1 MGKNRLCRGTQE
13 KSRDLSMTRHET
25 RIVNRLGLHA
35 RAAAQLVRMANEYNS
50 VISLIKSNQQANAKT
65 IMEVLMLGAAQGED
79 LTVEARGD
87 DEEHAVEAIVQLIDG
102 RFNELE

>member
-1 MGKNRLCRGTQE
+1 
-13 KSRDLSMTRHET
+13 MTRRET

-50 VISLIKSNQQANAKT
+50 DISLIKSNQEANAKT

-79 LTVEARGD
+79 LTVEAIGD
-87 DEEHAVEAIVQLIDG
+87 DEEHAVEAIVQLIDA

>member
-1 MGKNRLCRGTQE
+1 
-13 KSRDLSMTRHET
+13 MTKFET

-35 RAAAQLVRMANEYNS
+35 RAAAQLVRIANGFSSN
-50 VISLIKSNQQANAKT
+50 VHLIKSSQSANAKT

-79 LTVEARGD
+79 LLIEAHGD
-87 DEEHAVEAIVQLIDG
+87 DEKEAVEAIAKLIDD

>member
-1 MGKNRLCRGTQE
+1 
-13 KSRDLSMTRHET
+13 MTRRET

-50 VISLIKSNQQANAKT
+50 DINLIKSNQQANAKT

-79 LTVEARGD
+79 LTVEATGD
-87 DEEHAVEAIVQLIDG
+87 DEEHAVEAIVQLIDA

>member
-1 MGKNRLCRGTQE
+1 
-13 KSRDLSMTRHET
+13 MTRRET

-50 VISLIKSNQQANAKT
+50 DISLIKSNQQANAKT

-79 LTVEARGD
+79 LAVEARGD
-87 DEEHAVEAIVQLIDG
+87 DEEHAVEAIVQLIDA

>member
-1 MGKNRLCRGTQE
+1 
-13 KSRDLSMTRHET
+13 MTRRET

-50 VISLIKSNQQANAKT
+50 DISLIKSNQQANAKT

-79 LTVEARGD
+79 LIVEARGD
-87 DEEHAVEAIVQLIDG
+87 DEEDAVETIVQLIDA

>member
-1 MGKNRLCRGTQE
+1 
-13 KSRDLSMTRHET
+13 MTRRET

-50 VISLIKSNQQANAKT
+50 DISLIKSNQQANAKT

-79 LTVEARGD
+79 LIVEARGD
-87 DEEHAVEAIVQLIDG
+87 DEEDAVEAIVQLIDAS
-102 RFNELE
+102 FYELE

>member
-1 MGKNRLCRGTQE
+1 
-13 KSRDLSMTRHET
+13 MTRRET

-50 VISLIKSNQQANAKT
+50 DINLIKSNQQANAKT
-65 IMEVLMLGAAQGED
+65 IMEVLMLGSAQGED

-87 DEEHAVEAIVQLIDG
+87 DEEHAVEAIVQLIDA

>member
-1 MGKNRLCRGTQE
+1 
-13 KSRDLSMTRHET
+13 MTRRET

-50 VISLIKSNQQANAKT
+50 DISLIKSNQQANAKT
-65 IMEVLMLGAAQGED
+65 IMEVLMLGAAKGEN
-79 LTVEARGD
+79 LTVEAKGD
-87 DEEHAVEAIVQLIDG
+87 DEEHAVETIVQLIDA

>member
-1 MGKNRLCRGTQE
+1 
-13 KSRDLSMTRHET
+13 MTRRET

-50 VISLIKSNQQANAKT
+50 DISLIKSNQQANAKT

-79 LTVEARGD
+79 LAVEARGD
-87 DEEHAVEAIVQLIDG
+87 DEEHAVEAIVQLINA

>member
-1 MGKNRLCRGTQE
+1 
-13 KSRDLSMTRHET
+13 MTRRET

-50 VISLIKSNQQANAKT
+50 DISLIKSNQQANAKT

-79 LTVEARGD
+79 LTVLARGD
-87 DEEHAVEAIVQLIDG
+87 DEEHAVKAIVQLIDA

>member
-1 MGKNRLCRGTQE
+1 
-13 KSRDLSMTRHET
+13 MTRRET
-25 RIVNRLGLHA
+25 QIVNRLGLHA

-50 VISLIKSNQQANAKT
+50 DISLIKPNQQANAKT

-79 LTVEARGD
+79 LIVEARGD
-87 DEEHAVEAIVQLIDG
+87 DEEDAVEAIVQLIDA

>member
-1 MGKNRLCRGTQE
+1 
-13 KSRDLSMTRHET
+13 MTRRET

-50 VISLIKSNQQANAKT
+50 DISLIKPNQQANAKT

-79 LTVEARGD
+79 LAVEARGD
-87 DEEHAVEAIVQLIDG
+87 DEEHAVEAIVQLIDA

>member
-1 MGKNRLCRGTQE
+1 
-13 KSRDLSMTRHET
+13 MTRRET

-50 VISLIKSNQQANAKT
+50 DINLIKSNQQANAKT

-79 LTVEARGD
+79 LNVEARGD
-87 DEEHAVEAIVQLIDG
+87 DEEHAVEAIVQLIDA

>member
-1 MGKNRLCRGTQE
+1 
-13 KSRDLSMTRHET
+13 MTRRET

-50 VISLIKSNQQANAKT
+50 DINLIKSNQQANAKT
-65 IMEVLMLGAAQGED
+65 IMEVLMLGAVQGED

-87 DEEHAVEAIVQLIDG
+87 DEEHAVEAIVQLIDA

>member
-1 MGKNRLCRGTQE
+1 
-13 KSRDLSMTRHET
+13 MTRRET

-50 VISLIKSNQQANAKT
+50 DISLIKSNQEANAKT

-79 LTVEARGD
+79 LIVEARGD
-87 DEEHAVEAIVQLIDG
+87 DEEDAVEAIVQLIDA

>member
-1 MGKNRLCRGTQE
+1 
-13 KSRDLSMTRHET
+13 MTRREP

-50 VISLIKSNQQANAKT
+50 DISLIKSNQQANAKT
-65 IMEVLMLGAAQGED
+65 IMEVLMLGATQGED

-87 DEEHAVEAIVQLIDG
+87 DEEHAVEAIVQLIDA